1 MISPADW
8 QRMSW
13 HARQKYLQRQRQRPV
28 PTEAA
33 PNPVE
38 ESKAPVKFLPFRNDG
53 IVRRCVECGAWMID
67 VCNTDHGRR
76 YEP

>member
-13 HARQKYLQRQRQRPV
+13 HARERFMRRHRLRPV
-28 PTEAA
+28 PTGDGV
-33 PNPVE
+33 PVTVPVE
-38 ESKAPVKFLPFRNDG
+38 VPQALNHG
-53 IVRRCVECGAWMID
+53 IIHRCGECGAWMID
-67 VCNTDHGRR
+67 VCNTDHGNR

>member
-1 MISPADW
+1 MNPEDW

-13 HARQKYLQRQRQRPV
+13 HARQKFMRRARPRPV
-28 PTEAA
+28 PTAA
-33 PNPVE
+33 PA
-38 ESKAPVKFLPFRNDG
+38 APVAPTFKGYNDG
-53 IVRRCVECGAWMID
+53 IIHRCGDCGAWMID